1 MYAFA
6 DGACK
11 ELGLRLETTFS
22 PGQDHIVVEG
32 RVADLTGHD
41 RAVTLLFALPLDATG
56 WQWGDDVRQSRRIEG
71 SGEFANTIS
80 LRCGANG
87 KMSLYPLAAVWS
99 ERAGLALGLDMARPA
114 QYRLVY
120 HAGTKQFF
128 IAYDFG
134 LSQDTAKSPS
144 SAAFRFVLY
153 SASIHAGAS
162 GPPCKSITTSS
173 LSNSPSA

>member
-1 MYAFA
+1 M
-6 DGACK
+6 
-11 ELGLRLETTFS
+11 
-22 PGQDHIVVEG
+22 
-32 RVADLTGHD
+32 
-41 RAVTLLFALPLDATG
+41 TLLFALPLDATG

-99 ERAGLALGLDMARPA
+99 ERAGLALGLDMDHPA

-134 LSQDTAKSPS
+134 LDQGHRKVSR
-144 SAAFRFVLY
+144 AAPRFGL
-153 SASIHAGAS
+153 SCIASIRAGAF
-162 GPPCKSITTSS
+162 GPPCRSITTSS
-173 LSNSPSA
+173 LSISPSA